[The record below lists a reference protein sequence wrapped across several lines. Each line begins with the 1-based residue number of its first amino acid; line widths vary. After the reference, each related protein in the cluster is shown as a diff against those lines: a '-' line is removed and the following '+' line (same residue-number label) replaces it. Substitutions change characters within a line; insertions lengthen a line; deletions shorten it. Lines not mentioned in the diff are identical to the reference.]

1 MTNFVFLTGGGH
13 WHSVNHS
20 TALLIPLQHS
30 LRAVCT
36 LAVCD
41 SRDTAILLVKISE
54 KFRILKICFCLLLC
68 ATKTITPSNT

>member
-30 LRAVCT
+30 LRAVCS

-54 KFRILKICFCLLLC
+54 KF
-68 ATKTITPSNT
+68 